1 MEYYQYTI
9 ILFVG
14 FIGTVSFSMAKEYV
28 EIGYMNRKKEK

>member
-28 EIGYMNRKKEK
+28 ICYMNRKKEK